1 MDKGK
6 ILAGLL
12 AGAAAGA
19 ALVLLFAP
27 GKTSDTKK
35 APGKKEEDYKEVIKE
50 NVVNF
55 LFRLI
60 DKLTAEKQKT

>member
-1 MDKGK
+1 MNKGK
-6 ILAGLL
+6 ILAGLF

-19 ALVLLFAP
+19 ALMLLLAP
-27 GKTSDTKK
+27 GKTSEVIKK
-35 APGKKEEDYKEVIKE
+35 ASDKKGDYKEVIKE

-55 LFRLI
+55 LFGLI